1 MNELLAQFENVTL
14 TLAKDGKEIKQ
25 EITPEQAQEREDKV
39 SELVEK
45 AILTATE
52 NFVRDGGDM
61 RNVLKGDIKSK
72 LDKV

>member
-1 MNELLAQFENVTL
+1 MNELLAQFENMTL
-14 TLAKDGKEIKQ
+14 ALAKDGKEIKQ

-72 LDKV
+72 LGKV